1 MANTV
6 TYRGV
11 TYPQADMTVGSQ
23 YDVQSLDNRKLEVG
37 NFSFEIQ
44 SDDPTIVNFTRNEPL
59 IYNRDG
65 VTVGIYYVQNIKR
78 TGTRSYRIDATTRLD
93 ILLGVDHFGGIYDA
107 ASAAEVI
114 TDICSPIPVQIDK
127 AFAAAKLTGYLPI
140 ASKRD
145 NLAKVLF
152 RLGAALKTKVDGS
165 LHVTALKRSVRATI
179 PATMIYGDDADVDY
193 PDKVTRVVLTEH
205 QYIQGEETVNLFEG
219 ATTEQT
225 TLKFTEPVYDL
236 EATGFTIVESGA
248 NYAVISAGTGTLT
261 GKKYIHQTREVSREV
276 QSAPTE
282 KVETVDDQA
291 LVTILESSAIL
302 DRLEQYYLHQDR
314 IQASVARQNEAA
326 GDVVAIHHPYT
337 GETVEGTV
345 ESLDAELSY
354 TIKARESILIGFRPF
369 DPNAGVFNR
378 VELIDTEKDFVVPAS
393 VTKIRAVIIQG
404 GQGGSKGNPGQRGAP
419 NKREQSSTTSGDYVT
434 RRLISWS
441 GEGAEGGEPGEP
453 GAPGKV
459 LIVDLD
465 VTPGQVIHAVPGSG
479 GIGGKYADESGSGSE
494 GTHSTF
500 GEYSSAAGIIF
511 PAGWEEVLSGVLYA
525 TPGRQGIKG
534 GRGSGCSSESG
545 HPLVPG
551 DSITVDG
558 QTWAPGESFRDQI
571 VTLEAGRSTSGMGLY
586 RGYLSGSMGGGAAYG
601 ANGLPGDV
609 GFAQAYNSDDSSIW
623 WGYRRGGSN
632 YLWTDSSGQNAPT
645 SWISVECWN
654 RIKSIPLR
662 GGQGAT
668 ALPLPAE
675 NTIGKGG
682 PGGNGGG
689 GGGSCASAQ
698 AENICGPGISSGEI
712 GITSDSTNAYG
723 SAPGAGSDGSDGG
736 PGGIFV
742 YYHVDEEEE
751 GVSLP

>member
-59 IYNRDG
+59 IYNHDG

-78 TGTRSYRIDATTRLD
+78 TGTRSYRMDATTRLD

-140 ASKRD
+140 APKRD

-179 PATMIYGDDADVDY
+179 PATMIYGDDANVDY

-205 QYIQGEETVNLFEG
+205 QYIQGADTVNLFEG
-219 ATTEQT
+219 SVAEQT

-236 EATGFTIVESGA
+236 VATGFTIVESGA

-261 GKKYIHQTREVSREV
+261 GKKYIHQTREVSREI
-276 QSAPTE
+276 QTAPTE
-282 KVETVDDQA
+282 KVETVDDQT

-326 GDVVAIHHPYT
+326 GDVVAVYHPYT
-337 GETVEGTV
+337 GETVEGTI

-369 DPNAGVFNR
+369 DPNAGVYNR
-378 VELIDTEKDFVVPAS
+378 VELIDTEKDFVVPPN
-393 VTKIRAVIIQG
+393 VYKIRAVLIQG
-404 GQGGSKGNPGQRGAP
+404 GKGGGKGNTGG
-419 NKREQSSTTSGDYVT
+419 
-434 RRLISWS
+434 L
-441 GEGAEGGEPGEP
+441 EGALIHQSISESTRKGEIYWAAAGGEGGEPGDP
-453 GAPGKV
+453 GTPGKV
-459 LIVDLD
+459 RIVEMD
-465 VTPGQVIHAVPGSG
+465 VTPGQVIHGIPGVG
-479 GIGGKYADESGSGSE
+479 GAGETSSAPATE
-494 GTHSTF
+494 GTHSVF
-500 GEYSSAAGIIF
+500 GDLSSEEGAILPG
-511 PAGWEEVLSGVLYA
+511 GWVEALSGTLYA
-525 TPGRQGIKG
+525 TTGRRGIKG
-534 GRGSGCSSESG
+534 GNGSGRTN
-545 HPLVPG
+545 
-551 DSITVDG
+551 DSQHAISAGEPVTIDG
-558 QTWAPGESFRDQI
+558 QTWSPGESYADTIQRMEHGTYNKDH
-571 VTLEAGRSTSGMGLY
+571 
-586 RGYLSGSMGGGAAYG
+586 GSYQGALTGSSGGGAAYG
-601 ANGLPGDV
+601 ANGAPGKIPPV
-609 GFAQAYNSDDSSIW
+609 KEYASDTQLM
-623 WGYRRGGSN
+623 WGVAGQSGGK
-632 YLWTDSSGQNAPT
+632 YPVMRKW
-645 SWISVECWN
+645 VEPVDY
-654 RIKSIPLR
+654 IVAELYTP
-662 GGQGAT
+662 GGNGAN
-668 ALPLPAE
+668 ALPFPAE
-675 NTIGKGG
+675 TTIGKGG

-689 GGGSCASAQ
+689 GVGARCTAQVTNSYAS
-698 AENICGPGISSGEI
+698 
-712 GITSDSTNAYG
+712 GIT
-723 SAPGAGSDGSDGG
+723 PGKALVWLNDGYAGYDPVPGKGSDGSDGG

-742 YYHVDEEEE
+742 YWHVDEEEE